1 MLNLDETGQG
11 QNPRSDMSQKENSGT
26 WLKFGQRR
34 ESLSS
39 PPRRLVPR
47 SKCSATASCSRHAP
61 PGLCAHCCCCWN
73 AFPSTYQ
80 GPSGPHPPPLVSQA
94 VPTGPVTGTFR
105 TPPFLT
111 APVALGPIA
120 RAVCFTPRLPPV
132 CTQRQGSPTG
142 QGVASDL
149 LTVGSPTLGTTAAGT
164 QDGLLVS

>member
-105 TPPFLT
+105 TPPFPDGPRSTWPHRTCCVFYT
-111 APVALGPIA
+111 AFAACLHPETRAAPRGRELRLICSLLDPQHLEPQPLA
-120 RAVCFTPRLPPV
+120 RRT
-132 CTQRQGSPTG
+132 GS
-142 QGVASDL
+142 L
-149 LTVGSPTLGTTAAGT
+149 
-164 QDGLLVS
+164 